1 MDIAKAAHTTI
12 VVEAPG
18 LGDDIQAI
26 KAGITEIAD
35 IFVVN
40 KADREG
46 AESTALALEMV
57 LDLNHR
63 THLSSQATGW
73 RPPIC
78 KTIALH
84 GEGIGAV
91 VEAIERHR
99 TYLLRSGEM
108 EQHERERIE
117 TELREMVSQ
126 EITRRFFQRMG
137 QETIEGLVDRIASRE
152 LDPYSALAML
162 LEE

>member
-1 MDIAKAAHTTI
+1 
-12 VVEAPG
+12 
-18 LGDDIQAI
+18 
-26 KAGITEIAD
+26 
-35 IFVVN
+35 
-40 KADREG
+40 
-46 AESTALALEMV
+46 
-57 LDLNHR
+57 
-63 THLSSQATGW
+63 
-73 RPPIC
+73 
-78 KTIALH
+78 
-84 GEGIGAV
+84 
-91 VEAIERHR
+91 
-99 TYLLRSGEM
+99 M